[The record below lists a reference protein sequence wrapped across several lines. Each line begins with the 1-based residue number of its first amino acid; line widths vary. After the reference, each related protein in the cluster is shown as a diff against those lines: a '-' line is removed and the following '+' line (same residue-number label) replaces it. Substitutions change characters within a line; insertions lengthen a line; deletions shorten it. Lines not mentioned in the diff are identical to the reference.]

1 MVDEEQ
7 LAEVYDKV
15 YYAYIFLKSYIVPVF
30 LFRFLNCL
38 ELIFVYGVRKYSS
51 FIVLFIV

>member
-1 MVDEEQ
+1 MDEEQ
-7 LAEVYDKV
+7 LAEVYDTV
-15 YYAYIFLKSYIVPVF
+15 YSAYIFLKSYIVPVL

-38 ELIFVYGVRKYSS
+38 EFIFGYGVRKYSN